1 MLEHPKVLLISHEGE
16 SSTLRMLLNEHV
28 ILTCAN
34 NLTEA
39 YGLLK
44 RGGYD
49 ALFCDESFDTGACNE
64 GLAEVR
70 KGYPDLPIIILS
82 QLDGEQQWADLL
94 KAGAFDLLVVPHL
107 KRAGSAVWEQ
117 ARGVSRCANYEKQ
130 WGTLEKREGVRQAW
144 RA

>member
-34 NLTEA
+34 NLTETSS
-39 YGLLK
+39 LLE
-44 RGGYD
+44 RRGYD
-49 ALFCDESFDTGACNE
+49 ALFCDESFDTGAWNE
-64 GLAEVR
+64 GLAEDR

-82 QLDGEQQWADLL
+82 QLDGEQQWTDLL
-94 KAGAFDLLVVPHL
+94 EAGAFDLLVVPHL

-117 ARGVSRCANYEKQ
+117 ARGVPRCA
-130 WGTLEKREGVRQAW
+130 TH
-144 RA
+144 